1 MEKRGKTQRLAFIT
15 HLKRDWR
22 TRIAMIP
29 NNVLLT
35 LTLFSALSLSAPAQ
49 QTVAENLAR
58 PARATA
64 SSEAEGTSA
73 ANVIDGDISN
83 SHWRAKDGT
92 SPAETWIELI
102 WPKPLQFQ
110 EVVIRQGGS
119 PKLSHFNLEIRD
131 SSGNWILW
139 RSIGD
144 SNTLLPR
151 LILAQF
157 PAQQSN
163 GLRLSAF
170 SGSVD
175 LAEVEVYNRTDS
187 PVVVMGSDLLNH
199 IFGIVTDAFGT
210 QPFVQI
216 PVTVRGTAGGKSWET
231 SAQTDGTGVFQVDM
245 PVGLEGSVTATARL
259 ASGESPQQ
267 VLQAGD
273 LTPGLSIADTSQVPV
288 DLDGIWHFK
297 PDPESD
303 FYKPDVSDAGWKEIK
318 VPSHWMMEGFD
329 SQTGTGGYRRHV
341 NIPDSFRH
349 RRIKLV
355 FDGVYSGAEVWLNGK
370 RIGSHEGG
378 FSPFELDVTE
388 AAHIGKDNLLAVLVR
403 EKTISSH
410 LDNMSYYANFP
421 LTGIFRPVRLLS
433 LPDTHLR
440 RFHVAT
446 TFDPQYEN
454 ATLTL
459 DLSLENESAREIRG
473 VPLLFTLKDPQ
484 GHTVTLEN
492 DHFDVSLG
500 PWSRL
505 EKQLEFRVADAQHW
519 ETEHPLLY
527 TLSAQSSGPNGTE
540 LVTRRFGFRQIQIR
554 GSQFLINGVGVKM
567 HGANHYEMDPLGGR
581 AVSPELTRKDL
592 EMMKDDNLDAIRT
605 STFPAV
611 KDLYDDADEMG
622 FYIEEEGPFCWV
634 DESAD
639 LRYLPIFVQRT
650 AEMLDRDR
658 SHPSVAYWSVGNE
671 STWGP
676 DFEAAHQFVKKHDPT
691 RPASAGQS
699 ATLELDTMHNPISLQ
714 RMKER
719 EDVSVPI
726 MWDEAMAPF
735 QGDLW
740 GDTRE
745 LWVDPG
751 DRDYYIQPLIPVWDA
766 VQTSK
771 NVQASIIWAWV
782 DDAFLVPGRDSEYGR
797 GSLGRPLHFLDYIYH
812 MPGRGIVGDAPWG
825 IVDGWRR
832 KKPEFW
838 HVKMLFSPVHMQVR
852 DLLDWKAGQPPAFTV
867 DNRYDFTNLSE
878 LTLDWRIGDQHGTL
892 HPDIA
897 PHSHGE
903 ISIPVGSQTRS
914 GEILS
919 LQFLDKKGSL
929 VYAHRMQLG
938 VAPPRPEPPA
948 QSHSTLRYL
957 HEPSW
962 LGGPLERFI
971 GDNFEIAFDGA
982 NGRIRRALID
992 RHSVLY
998 QTPKIH
1004 VQPIEATL
1012 AEFPIFETWRLT
1024 RPLDIHAVGNDY
1036 EIVETGTYR
1045 DIVAELRF
1053 RISPQGSLR
1062 VSYDFLYTGTDVRA
1076 REIGLQFGIP
1086 LWCDK
1091 LQWKRRGEWT
1101 VYPDDHIGRNDGVTM
1116 AHAPR
1121 LQTVPPTQPYAEDDT
1136 PLGTN
1141 DFRSTKRDFLFA
1153 SLTDKEGYGLGIE
1166 AIGSQHLRA
1175 MVDSDQIQVNVNDWF
1190 GGVAATAWGE
1200 WWQNYGTGRE
1210 LRSDDPNEGVSR
1222 NRMSGAMQ
1230 LYLLSPS
1237 NAADWLA
1244 RQQRITPANVSMK

>member
-1 MEKRGKTQRLAFIT
+1 MI
-15 HLKRDWR
+15 LKN
-22 TRIAMIP
+22 AL
-29 NNVLLT
+29 VA

-49 QTVAENLAR
+49 QIAAENLAR
-58 PARATA
+58 TARATA
-64 SSEAEGTSA
+64 SSEAEGSSA
-73 ANVIDGDISN
+73 ADLIDGDTSN
-83 SHWRAKDGT
+83 THWRAKAGT
-92 SPAETWIELI
+92 SPAETWVELS
-102 WPKPLQFQ
+102 WQKVLQFQ
-110 EVVIRQGGS
+110 EIVIRQGGS
-119 PKLSHFNLEIRD
+119 PELSHVNVETRD
-131 SSGNWILW
+131 KAGNWRLL
-139 RSIGD
+139 RSMGD
-144 SNTLLPR
+144 ANTLLPR
-151 LILAQF
+151 IILAQF
-157 PAQQSN
+157 PAQESN
-163 GLRLSAF
+163 GLRFSAF
-170 SGSVD
+170 SGTVN
-175 LAEVEVYNRTDS
+175 LAEVEVYNRIDS
-187 PVVVMGSDLLNH
+187 PVVVLGSDLLNH

-210 QPFVQI
+210 QPFVNV
-216 PVTVRGTAGGKSWET
+216 PVQVRGTAGGKPWEA
-231 SAQTDGTGVFQVDM
+231 SAQTDATGVFQVDM
-245 PVGLEGSVTATARL
+245 PVGLEGSIIATAKL
-259 ASGESPQQ
+259 PGGDSPEQS
-267 VLQAGD
+267 LQAGD
-273 LTPGLSIADTSQVPV
+273 LTPGISIADSSQPLIN
-288 DLDGIWHFK
+288 LDGVWRFQ
-297 PDPESD
+297 PDPNRD
-303 FYKPDVSDAGWKEIK
+303 FYKPEFSDADWKEIK

-329 SQTGTGGYRRHV
+329 SQSGTGGYRRQVH
-341 NIPDSFRH
+341 IPESFRY
-349 RRIKLV
+349 RRIKLL

-378 FSPFELDVTE
+378 FSPFELDVTN
-388 AAHIGKDNLLAVLVR
+388 AAQIGKDNLLAVLVR

-433 LPDTHLR
+433 LPEAHIR
-440 RFHVAT
+440 RFHVST
-446 TFDPQYEN
+446 TFDPQYVN

-459 DLSLENESAREIRG
+459 DLSIENESGSELKGAS
-473 VPLLFTLKDPQ
+473 LLFTLKDPQ
-484 GHTVTLEN
+484 EHTVPLEN
-492 DHFDVSLG
+492 ERMDINLG

-505 EKQLEFRVADAQHW
+505 EKRLQFRVANPQRW
-519 ETEHPLLY
+519 EAEHPFLY
-527 TLSAQSSGPNGTE
+527 SLSAKYSGQNGAE
-540 LVTRRFGFRQIQIR
+540 LVARRFGFRQIQIR

-581 AVSPELTRKDL
+581 AVTTEVTRKDL

-611 KDLYDDADEMG
+611 EDLYDDADEMG

-676 DFEAAHQFVKKHDPT
+676 DFEAAHQFVKRHDPT

-699 ATLELDTMHNPISLQ
+699 ATLELDTMHNPISLE

-719 EDVSVPI
+719 EDVQVPI
-726 MWDEAMAPF
+726 LWDEAMAPF

-745 LWVDPG
+745 MWIDPG
-751 DRDYYIQPLIPVWDA
+751 DRDYYIQPLIPIWDA

-797 GSLGRPLHFLDYIYH
+797 GSIGRPLHFLDYIYH

-852 DLLDWKAGQPPAFTV
+852 DLLDWKPGQQATFVV

-878 LTLDWRIGDQHGTL
+878 LTLDWRVGDQHGKL

-897 PHSHGE
+897 PHSHAA
-903 ISIPVGSQTRS
+903 ISIPVGSQTNP
-914 GEILS
+914 GDILS
-919 LQFLDKKGSL
+919 LQFLDKKGAL
-929 VYAHRMQLG
+929 VYPHRMQLG
-938 VAPPRPEPPA
+938 VAPIRPEPSA
-948 QSHSTLRYL
+948 QSGSALRYL

-962 LGGPLERFI
+962 LGGPMERFV

-998 QTPKIH
+998 QTPRVH

-1012 AEFPIFETWRLT
+1012 EEFPLFETWRLT
-1024 RPLDIHAVGNDY
+1024 KPLDIHAAGNDY
-1036 EIVETGTYR
+1036 EINETGTYR
-1045 DIVAELRF
+1045 DFSGELRF
-1053 RISPQGSLR
+1053 RITPQGSLR
-1062 VSYDFLYTGTDVRA
+1062 VSYDFIYTGTEVRA
-1076 REIGLQFGIP
+1076 REIGLQFGMP
-1086 LWCDK
+1086 RWCDK
-1091 LQWKRRGEWT
+1091 LQWKRQGEWT
-1101 VYPDDHIGRNDGVTM
+1101 VYPDDHIGRNDGVAM
-1116 AHAPR
+1116 AHDPKP
-1121 LQTVPPTQPYAEDDT
+1121 QTVPPTQPYAQDDT

-1153 SLTDKEGYGLGIE
+1153 SLTDGDGYGLGIE
-1166 AIGSQHLRA
+1166 AIGSQHFRA
-1175 MVDSDQIQVNVNDWF
+1175 MVDEDQIQVNVNDWF

-1200 WWQNYGTGRE
+1200 WWQNYGTGRQ
-1210 LRSDDPNEGVSR
+1210 LRADDPNEGVSQ
-1222 NRMSGAMQ
+1222 NRISGAMQ
-1230 LYLLSPS
+1230 LYLLSPANS
-1237 NAADWLA
+1237 GAWLA
-1244 RQQRITPANVSMK
+1244 REQRAAISSVSRK

>member
-1 MEKRGKTQRLAFIT
+1 MANLGKTHRLPFI
-15 HLKRDWR
+15 
-22 TRIAMIP
+22 A
-29 NNVLLT
+29 NALLA
-35 LTLFSALSLSAPAQ
+35 LVLFSALSLSAPAQ
-49 QTVAENLAR
+49 QIPAENLALT
-58 PARATA
+58 ARATA
-64 SSEAEGTSA
+64 SSEGSAASA
-73 ANVIDGDISN
+73 ANSIDGDIGT
-83 SHWRAKDGT
+83 HWRAKDGT
-92 SPAETWIELI
+92 SPAETWVELT
-102 WPKPLQFQ
+102 WPKVLQFQ

-119 PKLSHFNLEIRD
+119 PELSHVNLETRD
-131 SSGNWILW
+131 SSGNWRLL

-144 SNTLLPR
+144 SRNLLPR

-157 PAQQSN
+157 PAQESN

-170 SGSVD
+170 SGTVNV
-175 LAEVEVYNRTDS
+175 AEVEVYDRADA
-187 PVVVMGSDLLNH
+187 PVIVMGSDLLNH

-210 QPFVQI
+210 QPFVNV
-216 PVTVRGTAGGKSWET
+216 PVLLRGRAGGKPWEE
-231 SAQTDGTGVFQVDM
+231 SAQTDPTGIFKVDM
-245 PVGLEGSVTATARL
+245 PVGLEGSVTATAKL
-259 ASGESPQQ
+259 PSGDSPEQI
-267 VLQAGD
+267 LQAGD
-273 LTPGLSIADTSQVPV
+273 LAPGVSIADSTQAPLN
-288 DLDGIWHFK
+288 LDGTWRFK
-297 PDPESD
+297 PDPD
-303 FYKPDVSDAGWKEIK
+303 ANFYKTDFSGADWKEIK

-329 SQTGTGGYRRHV
+329 SLTGTGAYRRLV
-341 NIPDSFRH
+341 RIPDSFRN
-349 RRIKLV
+349 RRIKLL

-378 FSPFELDVTE
+378 FSPFELDVTD
-388 AAHIGKDNLLAVLVR
+388 AAQIGKDNLLAVLVR

-421 LTGIFRPVRLLS
+421 LTGIFRPVTLLS
-433 LPDTHLR
+433 LPETHIR
-440 RFHVAT
+440 RFHVST
-446 TFDPQYEN
+446 TFDPQYVN

-459 DLSLENESAREIRG
+459 DLSIENESSRQVNGAS
-473 VPLLFTLKDPQ
+473 LLFTLKDPQ
-484 GHTVTLEN
+484 AHTVALEN
-492 DHFDVSLG
+492 GRIDINLG

-505 EKQLEFRVADAQHW
+505 EKRIDFHVANPQHW
-519 ETEHPLLY
+519 EAEHPFLY
-527 TLSAQSSGPNGTE
+527 TLSAKYSGQNGAE
-540 LVTRRFGFRQIQIR
+540 IVTRPFGFRQIQIR
-554 GSQFLINGVGVKM
+554 GTQFLINGVAVKM

-581 AVSPELTRKDL
+581 AVTPELTRKDL

-611 KDLYDDADEMG
+611 HDLYDDADEMG

-639 LRYLPIFVQRT
+639 LRYLPVFVQRT

-676 DFEAAHQFVKKHDPT
+676 DFEAAHQFVKEHDPT
-691 RPASAGQS
+691 RPASAGGS
-699 ATLELDTMHNPISLQ
+699 ATLELETVHNPISLE

-719 EDVSVPI
+719 EDVQVPI
-726 MWDEAMAPF
+726 LWDEAMAPF

-745 LWVDPG
+745 GWIDPG
-751 DRDYYIQPLIPVWDA
+751 DRDYYIRPLIPVWDA
-766 VQTSK
+766 VQASK
-771 NVQASIIWAWV
+771 NVQAAIIWAWV

-838 HVKMLFSPVHMQVR
+838 HIKMLFSPVHMRVR
-852 DLLDWKAGQPPAFTV
+852 DLLAWKPGQPVTFTV

-878 LTLDWRIGDQHGTL
+878 LTLDWNIGNQHGTL

-897 PHSHGE
+897 PRSHGE
-903 ISIPVGSQTRS
+903 ISIPVGLQTRP
-914 GEILS
+914 GDVLS
-919 LQFLDKKGSL
+919 LQFLDKKGGL
-929 VYAHRMQLG
+929 VYPHQMQLG
-938 VAPPRPEPPA
+938 VSPAPSEPSA
-948 QSHSTLRYL
+948 QAKSTLRYL

-962 LGGPLERFI
+962 LGGPMERFI

-1004 VQPIEATL
+1004 IQPIEATL
-1012 AEFPIFETWRLT
+1012 EEFPIFETWRLT
-1024 RPLDIHAVGNDY
+1024 RPLDIHTAGNDY
-1036 EIVETGTYR
+1036 EVVETGTYR
-1045 DIVAELRF
+1045 GFSGELRF
-1053 RISPQGSLR
+1053 RITPEGGLR

-1076 REIGLQFGIP
+1076 REIGLQFGMP

-1091 LQWKRRGEWT
+1091 LQWKRHGEWT
-1101 VYPDDHIGRNDGVTM
+1101 VYPDDHIGRNEGIAM
-1116 AHAPR
+1116 AHAAGP
-1121 LQTVPPTQPYAEDDT
+1121 QTVPPTQSYAQDDT

-1141 DFRSTKRDFLFA
+1141 DFRSTKRNFLFA
-1153 SLTDKEGYGLGIE
+1153 SLTDKDGYGLGIE
-1166 AIGSQHLRA
+1166 AMGTQHLRA

-1200 WWQNYGTGRE
+1200 WWQNYGTGHE
-1210 LRSDDPNEGVSR
+1210 LRSDDPNEGISR
-1222 NRMSGAMQ
+1222 NRISGAMQ
-1230 LYLLSPS
+1230 LYLLSPANS
-1237 NAADWLA
+1237 AEWLA
-1244 RQQRITPANVSMK
+1244 REQQIAAASASLK